1 LRERRDDIPLLAEFF
16 LRKKATK
23 MGRKA
28 APRLSPEAAATL
40 AAHNFPGN
48 VRELENA
55 MEYALNMLGDR
66 DTVQPDDLPDRVQ
79 GLDATGAGPQG
90 AAAGVPG
97 AIPKDL
103 LLDEAVMALEVDWV
117 NRAMKATSGNI
128 SQAAK

>member
-66 DTVQPDDLPDRVQ
+66 DTVSPDDLPDRVQ
-79 GLDATGAGPQG
+79 GARASVTGGAEGAALAG
-90 AAAGVPG
+90 AAAAAG

-103 LLDEAVMALEVDWV
+103 LLDE
-117 NRAMKATSGNI
+117 
-128 SQAAK
+128 